1 MKKKALIFGVTGQDG
16 SYLSSFLLKK
26 GYEVHG
32 IIRRSSSFNTG
43 RIEHLYQDPHEKNRK
58 FILHYGDV
66 TDAISVSSLIKKIVP
81 NEIYNL
87 AAQSHVAISFSIPE
101 YSADINAIGVLRL
114 LECIRIINPNI
125 KFYQAGT
132 SELYGKIQ
140 KKKQDEKTKF
150 YPRSPYAVS
159 KLYAHWICI
168 NYREAY
174 KLFACNGILF
184 NHESERRGENFVT
197 RKITQGM
204 VKIKLGLQRELVLGN
219 LEAKRD
225 WGYAKDYVEAMWLIL
240 NQKKPD
246 DYVISTGEQKSVKD
260 FIKET
265 AKILK
270 IKIKWKGK
278 GINEKGYDKN
288 NRCIIRCSQK
298 YFRHSEV
305 DELLGNSSKA
315 NKLLRWKP
323 KTSFKQLVKTMVA
336 HDLDIELKNYDN
348 KKK

>member
-1 MKKKALIFGVTGQDG
+1 MEIQKKKIALITGITGQDG
-16 SYLSSFLLKK
+16 SYLAEFLLKK
-26 GYEVHG
+26 NYIVHG
-32 IIRRSSSFNTG
+32 IKRRSSIISSPRIDHLRNT
-43 RIEHLYQDPHEKNRK
+43 KN
-58 FILHYGDV
+58 FHFHYGDLA
-66 TDAISVSSLIKKIVP
+66 DFNSIFNLIKKIKP

-204 VKIKLGLQRELVLGN
+204 VRIKLGLQRDLVLGN

-270 IKIKWKGK
+270 IKINWKGK

>member
-1 MKKKALIFGVTGQDG
+1 MEIQKKKIALITGITGQDG
-16 SYLSSFLLKK
+16 SYLAEFLLRKK
-26 GYEVHG
+26 YLVHG
-32 IIRRSSSFNTG
+32 IKRRSSTISSPRIDHLRNT
-43 RIEHLYQDPHEKNRK
+43 KN
-58 FILHYGDV
+58 FYLHYGDLA
-66 TDAISVSSLIKKIVP
+66 DFNSLFNLIKKIKP
-81 NEIYNL
+81 DEIYNL

-101 YSADINAIGVLRL
+101 YSADINAIGVLRI
-114 LECIRIINPNI
+114 LECIRIVNPKI

-150 YPRSPYAVS
+150 YPRSPYAAA
-159 KLYAHWICI
+159 KLYAHWIGI

-174 KLFACNGILF
+174 GLFVCNGILF

-204 VKIKLGLQRELVLGN
+204 VRIKLGLQRDLVLGN

-240 NQKKPD
+240 NKKKPD
-246 DYVISTGEQKSVKD
+246 DYVVSTGEQKSVKD
-260 FIKET
+260 FINET
-265 AKILK
+265 AKLLK
-270 IKIKWKGK
+270 IKIRWKGK
-278 GINEKGYDKN
+278 GLNTKAYNEN
-288 NRCIIRCSQK
+288 NKCIIRCSKK

-305 DELLGNSSKA
+305 EELLGNSSKA
-315 NKLLRWKP
+315 KKLLHWKP
-323 KTSFKQLVKTMVA
+323 KTSFKTLVKIMVQY
-336 HDLDIELKNYDN
+336 DLELELKNNVN

>member
-1 MKKKALIFGVTGQDG
+1 MEIQKKKIALITGITGQDG
-16 SYLSSFLLKK
+16 SYLAEFLLKK
-26 GYEVHG
+26 NYIVHG
-32 IIRRSSSFNTG
+32 IKRRSSIISSP
-43 RIEHLYQDPHEKNRK
+43 RIDHLRNKKN
-58 FILHYGDV
+58 FHFHYGDLA
-66 TDAISVSSLIKKIVP
+66 DFNSLFNLIKKIKP

>member
-1 MKKKALIFGVTGQDG
+1 M
-16 SYLSSFLLKK
+16 
-26 GYEVHG
+26 
-32 IIRRSSSFNTG
+32 
-43 RIEHLYQDPHEKNRK
+43 
-58 FILHYGDV
+58 
-66 TDAISVSSLIKKIVP
+66 
-81 NEIYNL
+81 
-87 AAQSHVAISFSIPE
+87 AISFSIPE

-174 KLFACNGILF
+174 KLFVCNGILF

-197 RKITQGM
+197 RKITQGL
-204 VKIKLGLQRELVLGN
+204 VKIKLGLQRDLVLGN

-278 GINEKGYDKN
+278 GINEKGYDEN
-288 NRCIIRCSQK
+288 NRCIIRCSKK

-305 DELLGNSSKA
+305 DELLGDSSKA

-323 KTSFKQLVKTMVA
+323 KTSFKQLVKTMVE
-336 HDLDIELKNYDN
+336 HDLEIELKNYDN

>member
-1 MKKKALIFGVTGQDG
+1 MEIQKKKIALITGITGQDG
-16 SYLSSFLLKK
+16 SYLAEFLLKK
-26 GYEVHG
+26 NYIVHG
-32 IIRRSSSFNTG
+32 IKRRSSIISSP
-43 RIEHLYQDPHEKNRK
+43 RIDHLRNKKN
-58 FILHYGDV
+58 FHFHYGDLA
-66 TDAISVSSLIKKIVP
+66 DFNSIFNLIKKIKP

-270 IKIKWKGK
+270 IKINWKGK